1 MKNITIEGAKTHNLK
16 NISVKI
22 PREKFTVI
30 TGLSGSGKSSLAFDT
45 LYAEGQRRYVE
56 SLSTY
61 ARQFLSIMER
71 PEVDYIEGLSPSV
84 AIEQK
89 STNHNPRST
98 VGTITEIY
106 DYLRLIFARVGQPHC
121 PIHET
126 RLESQ
131 TISQM
136 LDKILELEEEA
147 RVNLLAPLVRNKRG
161 EHHKLLENLS
171 REGFIRIRVNGT
183 IYEIDEA
190 PTLEKNSKHSIDVV
204 VDRFRVRPEV
214 RTRVSESLETAL
226 RLSGGLVKIELDG
239 AGKDDIIFSAKFS
252 CNSCGYSL
260 PELEPRIFSFNNPAG
275 ACKVCDGLG
284 TKEYFDPEAVVVNS
298 YLSIAEGAI
307 KGWDRS
313 NEYYFQM
320 IESLGHHFD
329 TDIAKPFKD
338 LPEEFK
344 EIVLWGSKESEISF
358 AHYNNNG
365 EKYTV
370 KQIFEGIIPNIE
382 RRYEETESE
391 LVKQKIS
398 KFLTIKTCHE
408 CKGSRLNQDGR
419 SVKLSGKNISSYT
432 NMTISEARNEFDRM
446 VFKGKNKT
454 IAEKVLREIN
464 ARLGFL
470 QDVGLGYLTLSRK
483 SNSLSGGESQRIRLA
498 SQIGGGLVGVM
509 YVLDEPTI
517 GLHSKDNQKLINTLL
532 KLRDLGNTVIVVEHD
547 LETMKAAD
555 CIVDV
560 GPLAGQGGGEI
571 IAVGSIDDL
580 ISAKRSVTGKFLS
593 GEVKIPIP
601 KRRAINKDK
610 TINLRNVCGNNLK
623 KISVE
628 IPVGLMTCITG
639 VSGSGKST
647 LINQTLYPIAATVL
661 NRAEN
666 RVFDPEVKYEGLQFF
681 EKVVA
686 IDQSPIGRTPRSN
699 PATYTNIFGHIR
711 ELFANTKE
719 ARTRGY
725 KAGRFSFNIQGGR
738 CESCQGEGL
747 VRVNMHFLS
756 DIFVKCDECD
766 GSRYSRE
773 TLEILYKGKNIHQL
787 LEMTVSEARDFLSA
801 VPQAERILRTLEEV
815 GLEYIKLGQSSVTL
829 SGGESQRVKLARE
842 LAKKESGKTLYIFD
856 EPSTGLHFY
865 DVKKLLEVFEK
876 LLKRGNTLVVIEH
889 NLEIVKSCDWV
900 IDLGPDGGEDGG
912 EIVGRGTPEQVSNIE
927 ESHTGLALKQVLS
940 KDSPN

>member
-16 NISVKI
+16 NVSLKI
-22 PREKFTVI
+22 PRDKLTVI

-61 ARQFLSIMER
+61 ARQFLSLMER

-89 STNHNPRST
+89 SSNHNPRST

-106 DYLRLIFARVGQPHC
+106 DYLRLLFAKVGQPHC
-121 PIHET
+121 PIHGT
-126 RLESQ
+126 KLEAQ

-136 LDKILELEEEA
+136 LDKILELEVDTRA
-147 RVNLLAPLVRNKRG
+147 NLLAPIVRNRRG
-161 EHHKLLENLS
+161 EHHKLLENFS
-171 REGFIRIRVNGT
+171 REGFIRIRVDGK
-183 IYEIDEA
+183 IYEIDDA
-190 PTLEKNSKHSIDVV
+190 PNLEKSSKHSIDVV
-204 VDRFRVRPEV
+204 VDRFRVRPEI
-214 RTRVSESLETAL
+214 RTRLSESIETAL
-226 RLSGGLVKIELDG
+226 RLSGGLIQIELDG
-239 AGKDDIIFSAKFS
+239 AGEDDIIFSAKFS
-252 CNSCGYSL
+252 CDACGYSL

-275 ACKVCDGLG
+275 ACRVCDGLG
-284 TKEYFDPEAVVVNS
+284 TKEYFDPEAILGDPL
-298 YLSIAEGAI
+298 LSIAEGAI
-307 KGWDRS
+307 RGWDRS

-320 IESLGHHFD
+320 LESLGTHFD
-329 TDIAKPFKD
+329 VDLSKPYKD
-338 LPEEFK
+338 LPEKFK
-344 EIVLWGSKESEISF
+344 EIVLWGYKESEISF
-358 AHYNNNG
+358 VHYNYKG

-370 KQIFEGIIPNIE
+370 KQVFEGIIPNIE
-382 RRYEETESE
+382 RRYKETESE
-391 LVKQKIS
+391 LVRQKMAKLLS
-398 KFLTIKTCHE
+398 LKTCHE
-408 CKGSRLNQDGR
+408 CEGSRLNEDGR
-419 SVKLSGKNISSYT
+419 SVRLSGKNISSYT
-432 NMTISEARNEFDRM
+432 NMTIVEAKNELNQL
-446 VFKGKNKT
+446 VFSGKNKT
-454 IAEKVLREIN
+454 IAKKILTEIN

-470 QDVGLGYLTLSRK
+470 DDVGLGYLALSRK

-517 GLHSKDNQKLINTLL
+517 GLHAKDNQKLINTLL

-547 LETMKAAD
+547 LDTMRAAD

-560 GPLAGQGGGEI
+560 GPMAGQQGGEI

-580 ISAKRSVTGKFLS
+580 ISAKRSITGKFLS
-593 GEVKIPIP
+593 GEVRIPIP

-610 TINLRNVCGNNLK
+610 TINLKNVNGNNLK
-623 KISVE
+623 NLSVQ
-628 IPVGLMTCITG
+628 IPVGLMTCVTG

-647 LINQTLYPIAATVL
+647 LINHTLYSIAANVL
-661 NRAEN
+661 NRAKN
-666 RVFDPEVKYEGLQFF
+666 RAHNHDVLHEGLQFF

-699 PATYTNIFGHIR
+699 PATYTNIFSHIR

-747 VRVNMHFLS
+747 IKVNMHFLS
-756 DIFVKCDECD
+756 DVFVKCDECN
-766 GSRYSRE
+766 GSRYNKE
-773 TLEILYKGKNIHQL
+773 TLEILYKGKNIHQVL
-787 LEMTVSEARDFLSA
+787 DMTVAEAKSFLSA
-801 VPQAERILRTLEEV
+801 VPNAERILKTLIEV

-829 SGGESQRVKLARE
+829 SGGESQRVKLAKE
-842 LAKKESGKTLYIFD
+842 LSKKESGKTLYIFD

-865 DVKKLLEVFEK
+865 DVKKLLEVFQK
-876 LLKRGNTLVVIEH
+876 LLERGNTLVVIEH
-889 NLEIVKSCDWV
+889 NLEIIKSCDWV
-900 IDLGPDGGEDGG
+900 IDLGPEGGENGG
-912 EIVGRGTPEQVSNIE
+912 RIVGEGTPEQLSRIKG
-927 ESHTGLALKQVLS
+927 SYTGVALRQFF
-940 KDSPN
+940 P

>member
-593 GEVKIPIP
+593 GEQRIPIP
-601 KRRAINKDK
+601 KRRAINKNK

>member
-16 NISVKI
+16 NVSLKI
-22 PREKFTVI
+22 PRGKLTVI

-61 ARQFLSIMER
+61 ARQFLSLMER

-89 STNHNPRST
+89 SSNRNPRST

-106 DYLRLIFARVGQPHC
+106 DYLRLLFARVGEPHC

-126 RLESQ
+126 KLESQ
-131 TISQM
+131 TITQM
-136 LDKILELEEEA
+136 LDKILELENES
-147 RVNLLAPLVRNKRG
+147 RVNLLAPIVRNKRG

-171 REGFIRIRVNGT
+171 REGFIRIRVDGK
-183 IYEIDEA
+183 IHEIDAA
-190 PTLEKNSKHSIDVV
+190 PKLEKNSKHSIDVV
-204 VDRFRVRPEV
+204 VDRFRVRPEI
-214 RTRVSESLETAL
+214 RARVSESLETAL

-239 AGKDDIIFSAKFS
+239 EGRDDIVFSAKFS

-260 PELEPRIFSFNNPAG
+260 PELEPRIFSFNNPSG

-284 TKEYFDPEAVVVNS
+284 TKQYFDPETLLVDS
-298 YLSIAEGAI
+298 HLSIAEGAI

-320 IESLGHHFD
+320 IESLAHHFD
-329 TDIAKPFKD
+329 TDISRPFRD
-338 LPEEFK
+338 LSEKFREL
-344 EIVLWGSKESEISF
+344 VLWGSKESEVSF
-358 AHYNNNG
+358 VHYNVNG

-370 KQIFEGIIPNIE
+370 KQVFEGIIPNIE
-382 RRYEETESE
+382 RRYKETESE
-391 LVKQKIS
+391 LVRQNLA

-408 CKGSRLNQDGR
+408 CKGARLNQDGR
-419 SVKLSGKNISSYT
+419 SVKLSGRNISSYT
-432 NMTISEARNEFDRM
+432 DMTIFEAKNELNQM
-446 VFKGKNKT
+446 VFRGKNKT
-454 IAEKVLREIN
+454 IAEKILREIN

-470 QDVGLGYLTLSRK
+470 EDVGLGYLTLSRK

-517 GLHSKDNQKLINTLL
+517 GLHAKDNQKLINTLL

-547 LETMKAAD
+547 FETMRAAD
-555 CIVDV
+555 WIVDV

-580 ISAKRSVTGKFLS
+580 ISAERSLTGKFLS
-593 GEVKIPIP
+593 GELKISIP
-601 KRRAINKDK
+601 ERRAINKDK
-610 TINLRNVCGNNLK
+610 TINLKNVNGNNLK
-623 KISVE
+623 DLSVE
-628 IPVGLMTCITG
+628 IPVGLMTCVTG

-666 RVFDPEVKYEGLQFF
+666 RVYDPNVNHEGLQFF

-725 KAGRFSFNIQGGR
+725 KAGRFSFNIKGGR

-747 VRVNMHFLS
+747 VKVNMHFLS

-766 GSRYSRE
+766 GSRYNKE
-773 TLEILYKGKNIHQL
+773 TLEILYKGKNIHQV
-787 LEMTVSEARDFLSA
+787 LEMTVSEARDFLNA
-801 VPQAERILRTLEEV
+801 VPNAERILKTLVEV
-815 GLEYIKLGQSSVTL
+815 GLEYIRLGQSSVTL
-829 SGGESQRVKLARE
+829 SGGESQRVKLAKE

-865 DVKKLLEVFEK
+865 DVKKLLEVFGK
-876 LLKRGNTLVVIEH
+876 LLERGNTLVIIEH

-912 EIVGRGTPEQVSNIE
+912 EVVGIGTPEQLSRIE
-927 ESHTGLALKQVLS
+927 KSYTGLALKRVLS
-940 KDSPN
+940 KDSLN

>member
-876 LLKRGNTLVVIEH
+876 LLRRGNTLVVIEH

-900 IDLGPDGGEDGG
+900 VDLGPEGGEDGG
-912 EIVGRGTPEQVSNIE
+912 EIVGKGTPEQLSRIE
-927 ESHTGLALKQVLS
+927 KSHTGLALKQILS
-940 KDSPN
+940 KESPN

>member
-16 NISVKI
+16 NVSLKI
-22 PREKFTVI
+22 PREKLTVI

-61 ARQFLSIMER
+61 ARQFLSLMER

-89 STNHNPRST
+89 SPNHNPRST
-98 VGTITEIY
+98 VGTTTEIY
-106 DYLRLIFARVGQPHC
+106 DYLRLLFARVGEPHC
-121 PIHET
+121 PIHGT
-126 RLESQ
+126 KLESQ

-136 LDKILELEEEA
+136 LDRILELEDES
-147 RVNLLAPLVRNKRG
+147 RVNLLAPLVRNRRG
-161 EHHKLLENLS
+161 EYQKLLENLS
-171 REGFIRIRVNGT
+171 REGFIRIRVDGKT
-183 IYEIDEA
+183 YEIDEA
-190 PTLEKNSKHSIDVV
+190 PNLDKNSKHSIDAV
-204 VDRFRVRPEV
+204 VDRFRIRPKI
-214 RTRVSESLETAL
+214 RTRLSESIETAL
-226 RLSGGLVKIELDG
+226 RLSGGLVLIELDG
-239 AGKDDIIFSAKFS
+239 KRQEDMVFSAKFS

-275 ACKVCDGLG
+275 ACRVCDGLG
-284 TKEYFDPEAVVVNS
+284 TKEYFDPEAILVDPH
-298 YLSIAEGAI
+298 LSIAEGAI

-320 IESLGHHFD
+320 LQSLGDHFD
-329 TDIAKPFKD
+329 IDLSKPFKD
-338 LPEEFK
+338 LPEKFK
-344 EIVLWGSKESEISF
+344 ERILWGYKESQVSF
-358 AHYNNNG
+358 VHYKNG
-365 EKYTV
+365 ERYIV
-370 KQIFEGIIPNIE
+370 KQTFEGIIPNIE
-382 RRYEETESE
+382 RRYKETESD
-391 LVKQKIS
+391 LVRQKLS
-398 KFLTIKTCHE
+398 KFLSMKECHE
-408 CKGSRLNQDGR
+408 CKGSRLNKDGT

-432 NMTISEARNEFDRM
+432 NMTIVEAKNELNQL
-446 VFKGKNKT
+446 VFRGKNQT
-454 IAEKVLREIN
+454 IAEKILREIK

-470 QDVGLGYLTLSRK
+470 DDVGLGYLTLSRK

-517 GLHSKDNQKLINTLL
+517 GLHAKDNQKLINTLL

-547 LETMKAAD
+547 LDTMRAAD

-560 GPLAGQGGGEI
+560 GPLAGQEGGEI

-580 ISAKRSVTGKFLS
+580 VSAKRSITGKFLS
-593 GEVKIPIP
+593 GEVRIPIP

-610 TINLRNVCGNNLK
+610 TINLKNVSENNLK
-623 KISVE
+623 NISVE
-628 IPVGLMTCITG
+628 IPIGLMTCVTG

-647 LINQTLYPIAATVL
+647 LINQTLYPIAAKLL
-661 NRAEN
+661 NRAGN
-666 RVFDPEVKYEGLQFF
+666 RTYNQDVDHEGLQFF

-699 PATYTNIFGHIR
+699 PATYTNIFGYIR

-719 ARTRGY
+719 ARLRGY
-725 KAGRFSFNIQGGR
+725 KAGRFSFNLQGGR

-747 VRVNMHFLS
+747 VKVNMHFLS

-766 GSRYSRE
+766 GSRYNKE
-773 TLEILYKGKNIHQL
+773 TLEILYKGKNIHQVL
-787 LEMTVSEARDFLSA
+787 DMTVAEAQSFLSA
-801 VPQAERILRTLEEV
+801 VPNAKRILKTLVEV

-865 DVKKLLEVFEK
+865 DVKKLIEVFQK
-876 LLKRGNTLVVIEH
+876 LLERENTLVVIEH
-889 NLEIVKSCDWV
+889 NLEIIKSCDWV
-900 IDLGPDGGEDGG
+900 IDLGPEGGDNGG
-912 EIVGRGTPEQVSNIE
+912 KIVGQGTPEQLSQIDQ
-927 ESHTGLALKQVLS
+927 SYTGIALKELFS
-940 KDSPN
+940 K